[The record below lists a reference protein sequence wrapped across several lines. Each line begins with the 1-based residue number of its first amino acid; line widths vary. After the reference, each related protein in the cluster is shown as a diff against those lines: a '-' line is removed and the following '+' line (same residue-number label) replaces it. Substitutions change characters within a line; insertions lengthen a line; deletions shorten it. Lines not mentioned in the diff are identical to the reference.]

1 MFDKRKGFAIALLLI
16 ICTLG
21 LVYYFLRSKAEV
33 IPGYISTDI
42 RYISSD
48 ESGRL
53 LDLKVK
59 EGQYITKGQ
68 QLFVLDSSKNQT
80 LLKSNK
86 FLHQASVA
94 IANNLSKGKRQPYLD
109 RTKLDIKTA
118 KANLEVAKEEYVRQK
133 ALLKDDSTSKKQF
146 EQAKGKLV
154 EAINQVRNLEV
165 MQVMNKMP
173 AREDLVAAAN
183 YMSMFVNSNSNYLQ
197 QKIDSADVKAS
208 QNGYVYQIFY
218 RVGEE
223 VRAYNPIIT
232 VINPLDVYVVFYVS
246 KQDLAKVQINQ
257 KVSIENTD
265 GKNIPAEISY
275 ISNKAEYTPPLL
287 YGINSDSEISFE
299 VKARVQYSPKS
310 SLIHIGEPV
319 KVELQ

>member
-1 MFDKRKGFAIALLLI
+1 MFDKRKGFAITLLVI
-16 ICTLG
+16 ICFLG
-21 LVYYFLRSKAEV
+21 VLYYFFRSKTEV
-33 IPGYISTDI
+33 IPGYVSTDI

-59 EGQYITKGQ
+59 EGQYIKKGQ

-86 FLHQASVA
+86 FLHQASQA
-94 IANNLSKGKRQPYLD
+94 ISDNLSKGKRQPYLD
-109 RTKLDIKTA
+109 KTKFDIKTA
-118 KANLEVAKEEYVRQK
+118 KANLEVAKQEYARQK

-154 EAINQVRNLEV
+154 EAINQVRNLEI
-165 MQVMNKMP
+165 MQTMNKMP
-173 AREDLVAAAN
+173 AREDLIVAAN

-208 QNGYVYQIFY
+208 QNGYVYQILY

-223 VRAYNPIIT
+223 VRAYNPVIT
-232 VINPLDVYVVFYVS
+232 VINPQDVYVVFYVS
-246 KQDLAKVQINQ
+246 KEDLARVNLGQKINI
-257 KVSIENTD
+257 KNTD
-265 GKNIPAEISY
+265 GKNIQAEISY

>member
-1 MFDKRKGFAIALLLI
+1 MIDKRKGFAIALLVI
-16 ICTLG
+16 ICLLG
-21 LVYYFLRSKAEV
+21 VLYYFFRSKVEV

-53 LDLKVK
+53 LDLKVR
-59 EGQYITKGQ
+59 EGQYIKEGQ
-68 QLFVLDSSKNQT
+68 QLFILDSSKNQT

-86 FLHQASVA
+86 FLYKASEA

-109 RTKLDIKTA
+109 RTNLDIRTA
-118 KANLEVAKEEYVRQK
+118 KANLEVAKDEYVRQK

-165 MQVMNKMP
+165 MQTMNKMP

-183 YMSMFVNSNSNYLQ
+183 FMSMSVNSNSNYLQ
-197 QKIDSADVKAS
+197 QKIKSADVKAI
-208 QNGYVYQIFY
+208 QDGYVYQIFY
-218 RVGEE
+218 RTGEE
-223 VRAYNPIIT
+223 VRAYSPVIT
-232 VINPLDVYVVFYVS
+232 IINPQDVYVVFYVS
-246 KQDLAKVQINQ
+246 KEDLARVNLGQKINI
-257 KVSIENTD
+257 KNTD
-265 GKNIPAEISY
+265 GKNIQAEISY

-299 VKARVQYSPKS
+299 VKARVKYSPKN
-310 SLIHIGEPV
+310 SLIHIGEPI

>member
-1 MFDKRKGFAIALLLI
+1 MLDKRKGLAIVLLVI
-16 ICTLG
+16 ICLLG
-21 LVYYFLRSKAEV
+21 VLYYFFRSKIEV
-33 IPGYISTDI
+33 IPGYVSTDI
-42 RYISSD
+42 RYISSQ

-59 EGQYITKGQ
+59 EGQYIKKGQ
-68 QLFVLDSSKNQT
+68 QLFVLDSSKNKT

-86 FLHQASVA
+86 FLHQASQA
-94 IANNLSKGKRQPYLD
+94 ISSNLSKGKRQPYLD

-118 KANLEVAKEEYVRQK
+118 KANLEVAKDEYVRQK
-133 ALLKDDSTSKKQF
+133 ALLEDDSTSKKQF

-154 EAINQVRNLEV
+154 EAINQVRNLEI

-183 YMSMFVNSNSNYLQ
+183 FMSMSVNSNSNYLQ
-197 QKIDSADVKAS
+197 QKIDSANVKAS

-223 VRAYNPIIT
+223 VRAYNPVIT
-232 VINPLDVYVVFYVS
+232 VINPKDVYVVFYVS
-246 KQDLAKVQINQ
+246 KEDLAKVHIGQKIN
-257 KVSIENTD
+257 IENTN
-265 GKNIPAEISY
+265 GKNIQAKINY

-299 VKARVQYSPKS
+299 VKARVQYSPKE

-319 KVELQ
+319 KVELK